1 MSREYLTSPIE
12 PLPDD
17 MRGALGIAQ
26 GDIIVR
32 TAIIA
37 GLADLRENPKLLNYV
52 FSSLPKDALTYR
64 NYGEEQVK
72 LAKDWFL
79 SQDIPVFMNT
89 RVDESKVPCITIGQA
104 SSNEAEA
111 SLGDV
116 HYDTTEEDYDEEP
129 IVYGGPYNPLNYVAS
144 TGVLT
149 MNSSFD
155 LNVFPGQYVRDN
167 RGGMHLIS
175 DVLDAYTLVID
186 PNLNVPL
193 SGLYVVSAPKKKT
206 VSLESVEFRET
217 YEIGCHAHSEPA
229 YLTYLHSILIFI
241 LLRYKEELLEAR
253 GLTRTSISS
262 GPVMVNQSFQISQP
276 VYTRMTTLAG
286 FVHQYWPKFFT
297 GVIQGVVPQIATNP
311 TTGIRDLMDTG
322 ETLPIYEDDI

>member
-1 MSREYLTSPIE
+1 
-12 PLPDD
+12 
-17 MRGALGIAQ
+17 
-26 GDIIVR
+26 
-32 TAIIA
+32 
-37 GLADLRENPKLLNYV
+37 
-52 FSSLPKDALTYR
+52 
-64 NYGEEQVK
+64 
-72 LAKDWFL
+72 
-79 SQDIPVFMNT
+79 
-89 RVDESKVPCITIGQA
+89 
-104 SSNEAEA
+104 
-111 SLGDV
+111 
-116 HYDTTEEDYDEEP
+116 
-129 IVYGGPYNPLNYVAS
+129 
-144 TGVLT
+144 
-149 MNSSFD
+149 
-155 LNVFPGQYVRDN
+155 
-167 RGGMHLIS
+167 
-175 DVLDAYTLVID
+175 
-186 PNLNVPL
+186 LNVPL